1 LNISDLQ
8 SFLIEYFKKNSKELK
23 DNYKNENKI
32 EVDIFSPI
40 LNVLLNIDIFEDIFI
55 ISVNINKMI
64 LNKNLIYDYFNFF
77 DLLNK
82 KKRIILY

>member
-1 LNISDLQ
+1 MNISDLQ